1 MTGWRRSLLSYRFVA
16 LFPTPVYDRAPPAHP
31 RGANKTGM
39 LYAEHNP
46 CSRAGEFGLLGA
58 AATFAILLTGAAMP
72 GRAQQIHVAVAGPI
86 TGEYA
91 AFGAQMK
98 EGAEQAVADL
108 NKAGGVLGKQLVL
121 DVGDDACDP
130 KQAVSVANQFA
141 SKGVKL
147 VAGHFC
153 SGSSIPAS
161 KVYSE
166 EGILQISPAST
177 NPKYTDEGSW
187 NTFRVCGRDDE
198 QGKVAGDY
206 LAKHFK
212 GEKIAIL
219 NDNSAYGKGLAD
231 ETAKALHAAGGK
243 EVLATAYTPGEKDY
257 SSLVSR
263 LKEAGV
269 SVIYIGGYHTEAGL
283 IIRQAKEQGMKAT
296 LVGGDAL
303 VTNEFWQIAG
313 DAGVGTLMT
322 FPPDP
327 RLMKAAAEVVK
338 EFKAKNIDP
347 EGYVLY
353 TYAAVQVWADA
364 VKKAGT
370 TDPKKVAAELKAA
383 GNWPTVL
390 GPVSFDKKGDTT
402 GGGYVFYI
410 WKSGSYAQ
418 M

>member
-1 MTGWRRSLLSYRFVA
+1 M
-16 LFPTPVYDRAPPAHP
+16 P
-31 RGANKTGM
+31 RKSTQSGLRT
-39 LYAEHNP
+39 
-46 CSRAGEFGLLGA
+46 GLLA
-58 AATFAILLTGAAMP
+58 AAAILAVALTGAARP
-72 GRAQQIHVAVAGPI
+72 AQAEIHIATAGPI

-91 AFGAQMK
+91 AFGEQMK
-98 EGAEQAVADL
+98 TGAQQAVADL
-108 NKAGGVLGKQLVL
+108 NKAGGVLGQQLVL

-141 SKGVKL
+141 SKGVKM
-147 VAGHFC
+147 VAGHYC

-161 KVYSE
+161 KVYAE

-187 NTFRVCGRDDE
+187 NTFRVCGRDDA

-206 LAKHFK
+206 LASHFK
-212 GEKIAIL
+212 NEKIAIL

-231 ETAKALHAAGGK
+231 ETQKSLHAAGGQ
-243 EVLATAYTPGEKDY
+243 EALAAAYTPGEKDY

-263 LKEAGV
+263 LKQAGV
-269 SVIYIGGYHTEAGL
+269 TVIYVGGYHTEAGL

-303 VTNEFWQIAG
+303 VTSEFWQIAG
-313 DAGVGTLMT
+313 DAGSGTMMT

-327 RLMKAAAEVVK
+327 RRMKTAADVVK
-338 EFKAKNIDP
+338 EFKAKNVDP

-353 TYAAVQVWADA
+353 TYAAVQAWADA
-364 VKKAGT
+364 VKKIGSA
-370 TDPKKVAAELKAA
+370 DPKKVAEALKAT

-390 GPVSFDKKGDTT
+390 GPVSFDKKGDPT
-402 GGGYVFYI
+402 GGGYVFYV
-410 WKSGSYAQ
+410 WKNGSYAE

>member
-1 MTGWRRSLLSYRFVA
+1 MTKPMPTGLRHFLPYAAAALAVA
-16 LFPTPVYDRAPPAHP
+16 LTAAPARA
-31 RGANKTGM
+31 
-39 LYAEHNP
+39 
-46 CSRAGEFGLLGA
+46 
-58 AATFAILLTGAAMP
+58 
-72 GRAQQIHVAVAGPI
+72 QIHVATAGPI

-91 AFGAQMK
+91 SFGAQMK
-98 EGAEQAVADL
+98 EGAEQAIADI
-108 NKAGGVLGKQLVL
+108 NKAGGVLGQQLVL

-198 QGKVAGDY
+198 QGKVAGAY

-212 GEKIAIL
+212 GDKIAIL

-231 ETAKALHAAGGK
+231 ETEKALNAAGGK
-243 EVLATAYTPGEKDY
+243 ATLSTAYTPGEKDY

-263 LKEAGV
+263 LKQAGV
-269 SVIYIGGYHTEAGL
+269 SVIYVGGYHTESAL

-313 DAGVGTLMT
+313 DAGQGTLMT

-327 RLMKAAAEVVK
+327 RLMKTAADVVK

-353 TYAAVQVWADA
+353 TYAAIQVWADA
-364 VKKAGT
+364 ANKIKS
-370 TDPKKVAAELKAA
+370 TDPKKVAAALKAT
-383 GNWPTVL
+383 GKWPSVL
-390 GPVSFDKKGDTT
+390 GPISFDKKGDTT
-402 GGGYVFYI
+402 GGGYVFYV
-410 WKSGSYAQ
+410 WKDGAYAE

>member
-1 MTGWRRSLLSYRFVA
+1 MLKRSTQSSLRYS
-16 LFPTPVYDRAPPAHP
+16 
-31 RGANKTGM
+31 
-39 LYAEHNP
+39 
-46 CSRAGEFGLLGA
+46 LLGA
-58 AATFAILLTGAAMP
+58 GAAFAIVLGGAAMP
-72 GRAQQIHVAVAGPI
+72 ARAQIHIATAGPM

-91 AFGAQMK
+91 AFGDQMK
-98 EGAEQAVADL
+98 KGAEQAVADL
-108 NKAGGVLGKQLVL
+108 NKAGGVLGQQLVL
-121 DVGDDACDP
+121 DIGDDACDP
-130 KQAVSVANQFA
+130 KQAVSVANQLA
-141 SKGVKL
+141 SKKVKL
-147 VAGHFC
+147 VAGHYC

-212 GEKIAIL
+212 DEKIAIL

-263 LKEAGV
+263 LKQAGV
-269 SVIYIGGYHTEAGL
+269 SVIYVGGYHTEAGL
-283 IIRQAKEQGMKAT
+283 IIRQAKEQGLKAT
-296 LVGGDAL
+296 MVGGDAL
-303 VTNEFWQIAG
+303 VTTEFWQIAG
-313 DAGVGTLMT
+313 ESGAGTMMT

-327 RLMKAAAEVVK
+327 RLMPTAAEVVK
-338 EFKAKNIDP
+338 AFKAKKIDP
-347 EGYVLY
+347 EGYILY
-353 TYAAVQVWADA
+353 TYAAIQIWADA
-364 VKKAGT
+364 AKKAGT
-370 TDPKKVAAELKAA
+370 TDPKKVAAALKAS
-383 GNWPTVL
+383 GNWPSVL

-402 GGGYVFYI
+402 GGGYVFYL
-410 WKSGSYAQ
+410 WKDGSYTQ

>member
-1 MTGWRRSLLSYRFVA
+1 MLKQSIQSSLR
-16 LFPTPVYDRAPPAHP
+16 
-31 RGANKTGM
+31 K
-39 LYAEHNP
+39 
-46 CSRAGEFGLLGA
+46 GLLGA
-58 AATFAILLTGAAMP
+58 AATLAIALTSAAQ
-72 GRAQQIHVAVAGPI
+72 AQIHIATAGPI

-91 AFGAQMK
+91 AFGEQMK
-98 EGAEQAVADL
+98 TGAEQAVADL
-108 NKAGGVLGKQLVL
+108 NKAGGVLGQQLVL
-121 DVGDDACDP
+121 DIGDDACDP
-130 KQAVSVANQFA
+130 KQAVSVANQLA
-141 SKGVKL
+141 SKRVKL
-147 VAGHFC
+147 VAGHYC

-161 KVYSE
+161 KVYAE

-187 NTFRVCGRDDE
+187 NTFRVCGRDDA

-206 LAKHFK
+206 LASHFK
-212 GEKIAIL
+212 SEKIAIL

-231 ETAKALHAAGGK
+231 ETQKALHAAGGQ

-263 LKEAGV
+263 LKQAGV
-269 SVIYIGGYHTEAGL
+269 TVIYVGGYHTEAGL
-283 IIRQAKEQGMKAT
+283 IIRQAKEQGLKAT

-303 VTNEFWQIAG
+303 VTKEFWQIAG
-313 DAGVGTLMT
+313 ESGAGTMMT

-327 RLMKAAAEVVK
+327 RLMKTATDVVK
-338 EFKAKNIDP
+338 EFKAKKVDP

-353 TYAAVQVWADA
+353 TYAAIQVWVDA
-364 VKKAGT
+364 VKKAGS
-370 TDPKKVAAELKAA
+370 TDPKKVAAALKAS

-402 GGGYVFYI
+402 GGGYVFYV
-410 WKSGSYAQ
+410 WKDGSYAE